1 MQGELGEERFINI
14 DEWVPK
20 TLGPVYR
27 KEILDKLLR
36 RKKPEETKKKDPLF
50 IGGGY
55 ANP

>member
-27 KEILDKLLR
+27 KEILDELLR
-36 RKKPEETKKKDPLF
+36 RKKPEEAKKKDPLF